1 MSQGFTKRAPALGVQ
16 RQPPPHESHRRERQ
30 VVMFTTRIRAL
41 AGMSLPASAIGLA
54 AFGASLG
61 TLIPKLRR
69 VLTGISVLS

>member
-1 MSQGFTKRAPALGVQ
+1 
-16 RQPPPHESHRRERQ
+16 
-30 VVMFTTRIRAL
+30 MFTTRIRAL